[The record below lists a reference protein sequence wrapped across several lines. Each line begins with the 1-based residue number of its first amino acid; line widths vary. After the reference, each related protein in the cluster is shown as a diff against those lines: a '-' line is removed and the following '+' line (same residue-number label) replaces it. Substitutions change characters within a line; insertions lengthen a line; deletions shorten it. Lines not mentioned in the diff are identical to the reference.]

1 MIQSKEQKQNKAGD
15 GNSKHLLKISCSEI
29 AVVRR
34 RVLTVIINM
43 IEADIK
49 VDYNRKVNN
58 TEVERGWWK
67 YHLRLATCISSFF
80 SVFATVACDN
90 LPQYSCQNYLG

>member
-15 GNSKHLLKISCSEI
+15 GNSKNLLKISCSEI

-67 YHLRLATCISSFF
+67 YHLRLAICISSFF
-80 SVFATVACDN
+80 SVFATVSCHN
-90 LPQYSCQNYLG
+90 LPKYNYHNYLG